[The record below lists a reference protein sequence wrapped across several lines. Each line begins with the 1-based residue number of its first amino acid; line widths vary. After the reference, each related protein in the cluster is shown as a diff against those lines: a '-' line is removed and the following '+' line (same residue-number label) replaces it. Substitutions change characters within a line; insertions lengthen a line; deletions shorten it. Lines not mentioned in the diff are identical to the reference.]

1 LGDSIVDSPGF
12 FLSARETQALLLIAQ
27 GKSNQEIAE
36 ELVLAV
42 NTVKRHAY
50 NICAKLDL
58 KKCTQAVSKARPL
71 GVIL

>member
-1 LGDSIVDSPGF
+1 LGGSLVDSPDI

-42 NTVKRHAY
+42 NTVKRPPT
-50 NICAKLDL
+50 ISMPSS
-58 KKCTQAVSKARPL
+58 T
-71 GVIL
+71 